1 MDSNNLRRQL
11 NLPRTPAEA
20 TEHGHR
26 PLILA
31 VGDLESWNR
40 AGRPLPADSHI
51 TYADFVEVTDG
62 LLYSLRPDMVL
73 SPLLSTRFDCIDL
86 AQLLLRLGF
95 SGRYRAM
102 TPPLPNPD
110 IVRREIRSL
119 CPGLDFD
126 LVMISES
133 TPARLS

>member
-1 MDSNNLRRQL
+1 MESNNLRRHTDQRPL
-11 NLPRTPAEA
+11 AGEG
-20 TEHGHR
+20 TENAQR

-31 VGDLESWNR
+31 VGDLEAWSTTGR
-40 AGRPLPADSHI
+40 ALPMDSYI
-51 TYADFVEVTDG
+51 TYADFVEVTDA
-62 LLYSLRPDMVL
+62 LLANLRPDVVL
-73 SPLLSTRFDCIDL
+73 SPLLSGRFDCIDL

-95 SGRYRAM
+95 TGRYRAM

-126 LVMISES
+126 LLMISEPNNS
-133 TPARLS
+133 RVS